1 VKKTTLYAVNDKESE
16 HYGKYVRKI
25 YLSGDGR
32 FACQTFDQVEK
43 MFLDI
48 KQLILARE
56 FKNGSV

>member
-1 VKKTTLYAVNDKESE
+1 MRKTPLYAVNDKASE

-32 FACQTFDQVEK
+32 FACQVFDESEK

-48 KQLILARE
+48 KQLVLARE
-56 FKNGSV
+56 FEK

>member
-1 VKKTTLYAVNDKESE
+1 MKKSSLYAVNDKESE

-32 FACQTFDQVEK
+32 FACQVFDESEK

-48 KQLILARE
+48 KQLVLARE
-56 FKNGSV
+56 FEK